1 MEWLVEHGWA
11 VDPVRSTLEL
21 QVGYGLT
28 PPDVDVKIDSFMRS
42 QYITAVRA

>member
-1 MEWLVEHGWA
+1 MGRRPRPQHPRA
-11 VDPVRSTLEL
+11 A
-21 QVGYGLT
+21 VGYGLT